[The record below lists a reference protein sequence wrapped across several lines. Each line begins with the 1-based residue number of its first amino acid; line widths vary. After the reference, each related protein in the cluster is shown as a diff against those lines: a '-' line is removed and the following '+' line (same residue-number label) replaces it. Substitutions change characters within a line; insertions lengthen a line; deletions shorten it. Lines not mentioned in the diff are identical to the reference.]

1 MMDIAFRKKAEEF
14 VSCLPYKQTPYGNRN
29 WGHPWHSLCSYHGK
43 LKPAIAHWLISEFTS
58 EGDVVLDP
66 LCGVGTIPFEAC
78 LQGRVGIGN
87 DLSELAYVVTKA
99 KVEKPNYSGV
109 EDVICQ
115 LDDYI
120 KNNKGSKSITEYED
134 FGFNGKLPQ
143 YFEHETYKEILCARD
158 FFLNRFS
165 SISPE
170 EAMVFSALLHV
181 LHGNRPYALSRHSH
195 PLTPYAPTGEFEY
208 KSVIEKVVQK
218 VNASYAKLEQSQI
231 TRGRAVYGDYK
242 DLAAKNIKADFIIC
256 SPPFADSIRFYMQ
269 NWMRLW
275 LCGWEPKDYKK
286 ADEKFLDKLQEKNF
300 DLYYSFFE
308 MCADVLND
316 NAKVI
321 LHLGKTKTT
330 DMGAELSKRA
340 GSWFDL
346 VYLAGEDVRTIE
358 KHGIKDKGVTVEHQ
372 YMFLQK
378 KWGGINA
385 RLICRVHF
393 MSEFA

>member
-14 VSCLPYKQTPYGNRN
+14 VSCLPYKQPPYGNRN

-78 LQGRVGIGN
+78 LQERVGIGN

-109 EDVICQ
+109 EDVIRQ

-143 YFEHETYKEILCARD
+143 YFEPETYKEILCARD

-170 EAMVFSALLHV
+170 EAMAFSALLHV

-316 NAKVI
+316 NGKVI

-372 YMFLQK
+372 YLFLQK
-378 KWGGINA
+378 K
-385 RLICRVHF
+385 
-393 MSEFA
+393 

>member
-1 MMDIAFRKKAEEF
+1 MDIAFRKKAEEF
-14 VSCLPYKQTPYGNRN
+14 VSCLPYKQSPYGNRN

-99 KVEKPNYSGV
+99 KVEKPDYSGV
-109 EDVICQ
+109 EDVIRQ
-115 LDDYI
+115 VDDYI
-120 KNNKGSKSITEYED
+120 KNNKGSKSITEYEY

-143 YFEHETYKEILCARD
+143 YFEPETYKEILCARD
-158 FFLNRFS
+158 FFLNRLS

-170 EAMVFSALLHV
+170 EAMAFSALLHV

-208 KSVIEKVVQK
+208 KSVIEKIVQK
-218 VNASYAKLEQSQI
+218 VNSSYAKLQQSRI
-231 TRGRAVYGDYK
+231 TQGRAVYGDYK

-275 LCGWEPKDYKK
+275 LCGWEPNDYKE
-286 ADEKFLDKLQEKNF
+286 ADEKFLDKLQGKNF

-316 NAKVI
+316 NGKII

-340 GSWFDL
+340 EVWFDI
-346 VYLAGEDVRTIE
+346 VYLAGEDVRGIE

-372 YMFLQK
+372 YLFLQK
-378 KWGGINA
+378 K
-385 RLICRVHF
+385 
-393 MSEFA
+393 

>member
-1 MMDIAFRKKAEEF
+1 M
-14 VSCLPYKQTPYGNRN
+14 
-29 WGHPWHSLCSYHGK
+29 
-43 LKPAIAHWLISEFTS
+43 KPAIAHWLISEFTS

-372 YMFLQK
+372 YLFLQK
-378 KWGGINA
+378 K
-385 RLICRVHF
+385 
-393 MSEFA
+393 

>member
-1 MMDIAFRKKAEEF
+1 MDIAFRKKAEEF
-14 VSCLPYKQTPYGNRN
+14 VSCLPYKQPPYGNRN

-78 LQGRVGIGN
+78 LQERVGIGN

-109 EDVICQ
+109 EDVIRQ

-143 YFEHETYKEILCARD
+143 YFEPETYKEILCARD

-170 EAMVFSALLHV
+170 EAMAFSALLHV

-316 NAKVI
+316 NGKVI

-372 YMFLQK
+372 YLFLQK
-378 KWGGINA
+378 K
-385 RLICRVHF
+385 
-393 MSEFA
+393 

>member
-1 MMDIAFRKKAEEF
+1 MDIAFRKKAEEF
-14 VSCLPYKQTPYGNRN
+14 VSCLPYKQHPYGNRN

-78 LQGRVGIGN
+78 LRGRVGIGN

-109 EDVICQ
+109 KDVIRQ

-143 YFEHETYKEILCARD
+143 YFEPETYKEILCARD

-208 KSVIEKVVQK
+208 KGVIEKVVQK

-316 NAKVI
+316 NGKVI

-372 YMFLQK
+372 YLFLQK
-378 KWGGINA
+378 K
-385 RLICRVHF
+385 
-393 MSEFA
+393 

>member
-1 MMDIAFRKKAEEF
+1 MDIAFKKKAEEF

-58 EGDVVLDP
+58 EGNVVLDP

-109 EDVICQ
+109 EDVIRQ

-120 KNNKGSKSITEYED
+120 KNNKGSKSITDYED

-143 YFEHETYKEILCARD
+143 YFEPETYKEILCARD

-231 TRGRAVYGDYK
+231 TRGRAVYGNYK
-242 DLAAKNIKADFIIC
+242 DLVAKNIKADFIIC

-316 NAKVI
+316 NGKVI

-372 YMFLQK
+372 YLFLQK
-378 KWGGINA
+378 K
-385 RLICRVHF
+385 
-393 MSEFA
+393 

>member
-78 LQGRVGIGN
+78 LQGRIGIGN

-120 KNNKGSKSITEYED
+120 KSNKGSKSITEYED

-256 SPPFADSIRFYMQ
+256 SPPFANSIRFYMQ

-286 ADEKFLDKLQEKNF
+286 ADKKFLDKLQEKNF

-316 NAKVI
+316 NGKVI

-372 YMFLQK
+372 YLFLQK
-378 KWGGINA
+378 K
-385 RLICRVHF
+385 
-393 MSEFA
+393 

>member
-1 MMDIAFRKKAEEF
+1 MDIAFKKKAEEF
-14 VSCLPYKQTPYGNRN
+14 VSCLPYKQTPYRNRN

-109 EDVICQ
+109 EDVIRQ

-120 KNNKGSKSITEYED
+120 KNNKGSKSITDYED

-143 YFEHETYKEILCARD
+143 YFEPETYKEILCARD

-316 NAKVI
+316 NGKVI

-372 YMFLQK
+372 YLFLQK
-378 KWGGINA
+378 KMRWD
-385 RLICRVHF
+385 
-393 MSEFA
+393 

>member
-1 MMDIAFRKKAEEF
+1 MDIAFRKKAEEF
-14 VSCLPYKQTPYGNRN
+14 VSCLPYKQPPYGNRN

-58 EGDVVLDP
+58 EGNVVLDP

-109 EDVICQ
+109 EDVIRQ

-120 KNNKGSKSITEYED
+120 KNNKGSKSITDYED

-143 YFEHETYKEILCARD
+143 YFEPETYKEILCARD

-242 DLAAKNIKADFIIC
+242 DLVAKNIKADFIIC

-316 NAKVI
+316 NGKVI

-372 YMFLQK
+372 YVFLQK
-378 KWGGINA
+378 K
-385 RLICRVHF
+385 
-393 MSEFA
+393 